1 MPIIGCFC
9 FLLFPSSFSPLQ
21 DSIVDLALALGLP
34 HDQLTIGVP
43 AHGILYKLAN
53 VSQTTPGSPAIPWNY
68 NDAIISHTKVRA
80 CNSVATDSW
89 CISSLTV
96 AVTVKEKLLQL
107 MDDEKRMTK

>member
-1 MPIIGCFC
+1 M
-9 FLLFPSSFSPLQ
+9 Q

-68 NDAIISHTKVRA
+68 NDAIISHTKVRL
-80 CNSVATDSW
+80 
-89 CISSLTV
+89 SLQLEDEEQA
-96 AVTVKEKLLQL
+96 AVFKLLTDKL
-107 MDDEKRMTK
+107 AHIIL